1 MVASEL
7 TAGFSLPTTGS
18 SAALSSMHP
27 QEDEKLWTRILSE
40 VSSKS
45 SSTFQ
50 GGTLI
55 ILGENQSGKSS
66 LLARLE
72 KNESQ
77 GERSALEYHF
87 LNVQNDFRDGSYA
100 YQLGTAGGLGPA
112 ENFSLPVGSTVYSA
126 ESFSLAVWMLDGEE
140 CFAPLIQYALPLPSP
155 AKTVVLLVAALDN
168 PSLIHSIR
176 RWANVITQ
184 QVIQKYDKNTITEAR
199 KMQERFWQEYVE
211 PVESSMTSSMA
222 PGALDDA
229 GLLPLEQGVLTENC
243 GVSFVVVI
251 TKSDLCNDLTDQQAD
266 RILVQVRRL
275 CLQLGAALVYTSA
288 KNVKNIQVLYKY
300 VVHRAYGFPFTST
313 AQLIE
318 RDSVFVPAGWD
329 GEKKIE
335 IVKEGLSDVDSVLE
349 PTREKPTIIREQLVE
364 AEDEQVFLQRLAA
377 AESAAP
383 AAQKKSSLLDD
394 AADNKTPL
402 SSFFSNLLKDKP
414 NVVKTSAPPPDTAVQ
429 LDRILK
435 SATGQ
440 QSQTNTDSSA

>member
-7 TAGFSLPTTGS
+7 ITGFPLPSTGS
-18 SAALSSMHP
+18 SAALASSQH

-45 SSTFQ
+45 SSTLQ

-55 ILGENQSGKSS
+55 ILGDNQSGKSS

-77 GERSALEYHF
+77 GQRSALEYHF

-100 YQLGTAGGLGPA
+100 YQLGTAGALGPA
-112 ENFSLPVGSTVYSA
+112 ENFSLP
-126 ESFSLAVWMLDGEE
+126 VWMLDGEE
-140 CFAPLIQYALPLPSP
+140 CFAPLIQFALPLPSP
-155 AKTVVLLVAALDN
+155 AKTVVLLTASIDN
-168 PSLIHSIR
+168 PGLIHSIR
-176 RWANVITQ
+176 RWANILTQ
-184 QVIQKYDKNTITEAR
+184 QVIQKYDKATLTEA
-199 KMQERFWQEYVE
+199 KTQQERFWQEYVE

-251 TKSDLCNDLTDQQAD
+251 TKSDLCNEMTDQQAD

-275 CLQLGAALVYTSA
+275 CLQLGAALIYTSA

-300 VVHRAYGFPFTST
+300 VVHRAFGFPFTST

-335 IVKEGLSDVDSVLE
+335 IVKEGLPDADGILE
-349 PTREKPTIIREQLVE
+349 PTREKPILLREQVIE
-364 AEDEQVFLQRLAA
+364 AEDEQAFLQRLAA

-383 AAQKKSSLLDD
+383 AAQKKSSILDD
-394 AADNKTPL
+394 ATDNKTPL

-414 NVVKTSAPPPDTAVQ
+414 NVVKTSVPPVDSAVQ

-440 QSQTNTDSSA
+440 QNQGANDSSA

>member
-7 TAGFSLPTTGS
+7 ITGFPLPSTGS
-18 SAALSSMHP
+18 SAALASSQH

-45 SSTFQ
+45 SSTLQ

-55 ILGENQSGKSS
+55 ILGDNQSGKSS

-77 GERSALEYHF
+77 GQRSALEYHF

-100 YQLGTAGGLGPA
+100 YQLGTAGALGPA
-112 ENFSLPVGSTVYSA
+112 ENFSLP
-126 ESFSLAVWMLDGEE
+126 VWMLDGEE
-140 CFAPLIQYALPLPSP
+140 CFAPLIQFALPLPSP
-155 AKTVVLLVAALDN
+155 AKTVVLLTASIDN
-168 PSLIHSIR
+168 PGLIHSIR
-176 RWANVITQ
+176 RWANILTQ
-184 QVIQKYDKNTITEAR
+184 QVIQKYDKATLTEA
-199 KMQERFWQEYVE
+199 KTQQERFWQEYVE

-251 TKSDLCNDLTDQQAD
+251 TKSDLCNEMTDQQAD

-275 CLQLGAALVYTSA
+275 CLQLGAALIYTSA

-300 VVHRAYGFPFTST
+300 VVHRAFGFPFTST

-335 IVKEGLSDVDSVLE
+335 IVKEGLPDADGILE
-349 PTREKPTIIREQLVE
+349 PTRDKPILLREQVIE
-364 AEDEQVFLQRLAA
+364 AEDEQAFLQRLAA

-383 AAQKKSSLLDD
+383 AAQKKSSILDD
-394 AADNKTPL
+394 ATDNKTPL

-414 NVVKTSAPPPDTAVQ
+414 NVVKTSVPPVDSAVQ

-440 QSQTNTDSSA
+440 QGQGANDSSA

>member
-7 TAGFSLPTTGS
+7 ITGFPLPSTGS
-18 SAALSSMHP
+18 SAALASSQH

-45 SSTFQ
+45 SSTLQ

-55 ILGENQSGKSS
+55 ILGDNQSGKSS

-77 GERSALEYHF
+77 GQPALEYHF

-100 YQLGTAGGLGPA
+100 YQLGTAGALGPA
-112 ENFSLPVGSTVYSA
+112 ENFSLP
-126 ESFSLAVWMLDGEE
+126 VWMLDGEE
-140 CFAPLIQYALPLPSP
+140 CFAPLIQFALPLPSP
-155 AKTVVLLVAALDN
+155 AKTVVLLTASIDN
-168 PSLIHSIR
+168 PGTNSLKSDDGAKYPHPTSPYKSTTKPLSLR
-176 RWANVITQ
+176 PKTQ
-184 QVIQKYDKNTITEAR
+184 
-199 KMQERFWQEYVE
+199 QERFWQEYVE

-251 TKSDLCNDLTDQQAD
+251 TKSDLCNEMTDQQAD

-275 CLQLGAALVYTSA
+275 CLQLGAALIYTSA

-300 VVHRAYGFPFTST
+300 VVHRAFGFPFTST

-335 IVKEGLSDVDSVLE
+335 IVKEGLPDADGILE
-349 PTREKPTIIREQLVE
+349 PTREKPILLREQVIE
-364 AEDEQVFLQRLAA
+364 AEDEQAFLQRLAA

-383 AAQKKSSLLDD
+383 AAQKKSSILDD
-394 AADNKTPL
+394 ATDNKTPL

-414 NVVKTSAPPPDTAVQ
+414 NVVKTSVPPVDSAVQ

-440 QSQTNTDSSA
+440 QNQGANDSSA

>member
-7 TAGFSLPTTGS
+7 ITGFPLPSTGS
-18 SAALSSMHP
+18 SAALASSQH

-45 SSTFQ
+45 SSTLQ

-55 ILGENQSGKSS
+55 ILGDNQSGKSS

-77 GERSALEYHF
+77 GQRSALEYHF

-100 YQLGTAGGLGPA
+100 YQLGTAGN
-112 ENFSLPVGSTVYSA
+112 E
-126 ESFSLAVWMLDGEE
+126 M
-140 CFAPLIQYALPLPSP
+140 
-155 AKTVVLLVAALDN
+155 
-168 PSLIHSIR
+168 
-176 RWANVITQ
+176 
-184 QVIQKYDKNTITEAR
+184 
-199 KMQERFWQEYVE
+199 
-211 PVESSMTSSMA
+211 
-222 PGALDDA
+222 
-229 GLLPLEQGVLTENC
+229 
-243 GVSFVVVI
+243 
-251 TKSDLCNDLTDQQAD
+251 TDQQAD

-275 CLQLGAALVYTSA
+275 CLQLGAALIYTSA

-300 VVHRAYGFPFTST
+300 VVHRAFGFPFTST

-335 IVKEGLSDVDSVLE
+335 IVKAIVVSITLLQEGLPDADGILE
-349 PTREKPTIIREQLVE
+349 PTREKPIIVREQVVE
-364 AEDEQVFLQRLAA
+364 AEDEQAFLQRLAA

-383 AAQKKSSLLDD
+383 AAQKKTSILDD
-394 AADNKTPL
+394 ATDNKTPL

-414 NVVKTSAPPPDTAVQ
+414 NVVKTSVPPVDSAVQ

-440 QSQTNTDSSA
+440 QSQGPNESSA